1 MRIQWG
7 SRVSSALARAGGKRA
22 CRIAGLVA
30 VLMTG
35 PVPFADAQAPAQ
47 IFADRYGHQETA
59 RDVDWRM
66 VPRVTPAQGDARR
79 SWREEDREP
88 QRGGERQRHRVE
100 TGETLFR
107 IARRYDVTVE
117 DLQRANRIDDPTTL
131 RVGQELVIPQGQDSA
146 GFEPRSQSRRS
157 QPRRAET
164 SRSDSWREQGPR
176 RATRDEPDQQQAR
189 GYEPDRRETDWR
201 ESDNRE
207 RGRSDNERG
216 GNYWREEGQRETYGY
231 REPPPMPDQRPEQR
245 FNARDNRDTRPS
257 VAGLRELAGTMHE
270 PAGARRT
277 SEIPAGYTFF
287 AQLVGADLEVDRML
301 AAWLNERDRARRV
314 SAELDLDIIYGGGP
328 QANPERFYLP
338 YIRTGARLSESG
350 KRYALSRHMPPA
362 GHAFVTQLQA
372 ALIELHNRAADL
384 LIERHFARDKQRYC
398 DGDCTNAELASK
410 LPETK
415 RQMLFKDARDTV
427 IHYYHRVI
435 VEDMLPRLI
444 GEERAKDIISNGR
457 DVFFPSGFGEEGDTK
472 TPFIPYEFALAA
484 YRFTDSQMAARYQ
497 LREGERAR
505 RFSPQELSANSPRQ
519 GRLEP
524 DALADWRYFVDILP
538 EPPQGFNRARPID
551 PYLASA
557 QSDRYGGGAAEATLV
572 AGARAGLPS
581 GQTVAGKVIPSLRK
595 RGMLYL
601 WSAARQLDGEA
612 DRWQQYALSP
622 DRPTRQTVGRE
633 TPLWYYVLRE
643 ARAMGGPT
651 GFGADSQAYAL
662 SASDGPRYADARE
675 SRMDR
680 GRDAGG
686 GHTLGP
692 VGGTIVGEV
701 LIGLA
706 EHYAIKTGKGLGFR
720 PPIGASA
727 YGERDRFTLTRVRA
741 DSGEL
746 GERYLLRNLLID
758 AGVAVALP

>member
-1 MRIQWG
+1 MEAMRIQWG
-7 SRVSSALARAGGKRA
+7 CRVSSALARAGRKRA
-22 CRIAGLVA
+22 CRIGGLAA
-30 VLMTG
+30 VLMAG
-35 PVPFADAQAPAQ
+35 SMPSASAQALAQ
-47 IFADRYGHQETA
+47 VFADRYGHQETA

-66 VPRVTPAQGDARR
+66 EPRGTTSRVDTRR
-79 SWREEDREP
+79 AWREEDQEP

-107 IARRYDVTVE
+107 IAERYDVTVE

-131 RVGQELVIPQGQDSA
+131 RVGQELVIPQGRDSA
-146 GFEPRSQSRRS
+146 GFEPRSG
-157 QPRRAET
+157 PRRAEPPQA
-164 SRSDSWREQGPR
+164 DSWREPSPR
-176 RATRDEPDQQQAR
+176 RAPRYEPDERQTQGYELDQRPSMAYQPDRRRAR
-189 GYEPDRRETDWR
+189 GYLEH
-201 ESDNRE
+201 
-207 RGRSDNERG
+207 
-216 GNYWREEGQRETYGY
+216 
-231 REPPPMPDQRPEQR
+231 PPMPDQRPEQR
-245 FNARDNRDTRPS
+245 WRERDNRNARS
-257 VAGLRELAGTMHE
+257 SLSGLRELAGTMTE
-270 PAGARRT
+270 PAGARRV

-287 AQLVGADLEVDRML
+287 AQLVGADLGVDRML
-301 AAWLNERDRARRV
+301 AAWLNDSDRARRV

-338 YIRTGARLSESG
+338 YIRTGARLSEAG
-350 KRYALSRHMPPA
+350 KRYALSRHIPPA
-362 GHAFVTQLQA
+362 GHMFVTQLQA
-372 ALIELHNRAADL
+372 TLIELHNRAADL

-398 DGDCTNAELASK
+398 DGECTNAELARQ
-410 LPETK
+410 LPEAK
-415 RQMLFKDARDTV
+415 RQMLFEDARETV

-457 DVFFPSGFGEEGDTK
+457 DVFFPSGFDDEGDIK
-472 TPFIPYEFALAA
+472 APFIPYEFALAA
-484 YRFTDSQMAARYQ
+484 YRFTDSQIAARYR

-505 RFSPQELSANSPRQ
+505 RFSPRELSANSSRQ
-519 GRLEP
+519 GGLEP
-524 DALADWRYFVDILP
+524 DALADWRYFVDVLP

-557 QSDRYGGGAAEATLV
+557 QSDRYGGGAAEATLI

-581 GQTVAGKVIPSLRK
+581 GQAVAGKVVPSLRK
-595 RGMLYL
+595 RGTLYL
-601 WSAARQLDGEA
+601 WSAARQVDGEA
-612 DRWQQYALSP
+612 DRWQRYVLSP
-622 DRPTRQTVGRE
+622 DRPTRETVGRD
-633 TPLWYYVLRE
+633 TPLWYYILKE

-662 SASDGPRYADARE
+662 SALDHPRYADARD
-675 SRMDR
+675 SRTDR

-741 DSGEL
+741 NSGEL

-758 AGVAVALP
+758 AGAAVALP